1 MARRGSSHLKLKVIG
16 DVLALR
22 ATVPCLHASGS
33 ECLLQSDTWLENG
46 DRGVELPGLLIG
58 RPLEVHPRRALHVH
72 YLQILFVDSV
82 SPHHPKNLKQ
92 FVRCNRNSRT
102 L

>member
-33 ECLLQSDTWLENG
+33 ECLLQSDTGLENG

-82 SPHHPKNLKQ
+82 SAHHPKNLKQ